1 MDEARRIFV
10 DAHACAQQRRVIG
23 ARKAV
28 YDFFVRHARRDDA
41 HVHAPLCRRA
51 QRRLHHV
58 VDDKVGRKNIH
69 IVPGLRQNINVNA
82 RAHGLAV
89 QRRIAERLHPSL
101 ARKRRGMV
109 SMGAERV
116 QRLVHGFRA
125 VGVPELQEHGCKIPR
140 GFARHTHARILPMA
154 VQLHGVDVFIRK
166 VNASR
171 EHRVP
176 VHVHDLAVVAVV
188 HRQRKHRYKGVEHQ
202 RLDAAALHF
211 AGKALGQQE
220 QAAHIVA
227 YEAHVHALGR
237 LALEDLRNAVPH
249 FAGLYDKVFQKNE
262 MLGAFQRPQHVGVH
276 LLAQRIIFHVR
287 IHTDRISARSGNVP
301 AARRRTGVVPAQRP
315 EHRLVLP
322 QRGRRFRVLRGQPAP
337 HPVRGQLA
345 AEQQVQQAA
354 HHGQLQ
360 DQDDPA
366 DLEARNVVVVQDM
379 QHDQQAQERK
389 RGVQPHRIGR
399 ELPEKHAQPYRLQ
412 QKQQTRDKNT
422 PAQKFQQ
429 LFHSVL
435 PPPAHPAHI

>member
-1 MDEARRIFV
+1 
-10 DAHACAQQRRVIG
+10 
-23 ARKAV
+23 
-28 YDFFVRHARRDDA
+28 
-41 HVHAPLCRRA
+41 
-51 QRRLHHV
+51 
-58 VDDKVGRKNIH
+58 
-69 IVPGLRQNINVNA
+69 
-82 RAHGLAV
+82 
-89 QRRIAERLHPSL
+89 
-101 ARKRRGMV
+101 
-109 SMGAERV
+109 
-116 QRLVHGFRA
+116 
-125 VGVPELQEHGCKIPR
+125 
-140 GFARHTHARILPMA
+140 
-154 VQLHGVDVFIRK
+154 
-166 VNASR
+166 
-171 EHRVP
+171 
-176 VHVHDLAVVAVV
+176 
-188 HRQRKHRYKGVEHQ
+188 
-202 RLDAAALHF
+202 
-211 AGKALGQQE
+211 
-220 QAAHIVA
+220 
-227 YEAHVHALGR
+227 
-237 LALEDLRNAVPH
+237 
-249 FAGLYDKVFQKNE
+249 

-287 IHTDRISARSGNVP
+287 IHTDRISARSSNVP

-412 QKQQTRDKNT
+412 QKQQTRDENT